1 MRRSSNFAMRG
12 YSLKPWTK
20 EYVKWYGALS
30 FARIYI
36 VEQLLNTGLD
46 GLKTASKK
54 LVHKADE
61 FLENKIE
68 DAVTK
73 SDGDKV
79 GRPNENPRNF

>member
-1 MRRSSNFAMRG
+1 M
-12 YSLKPWTK
+12 
-20 EYVKWYGALS
+20 
-30 FARIYI
+30 
-36 VEQLLNTGLD
+36 NTGLD

-73 SDGDKV
+73 SDGDKI